1 MTYHVQFIP
10 AKRGVLEICYN
21 PLAMETKSFFLGI
34 VAAALILVISV
45 GGYLLGKGAS
55 NTGGSDSIS
64 TQSIDGSLSSPGTN
78 EQTPTITPSS
88 PQASEDNL
96 EAVVVSKNYAALEGV
111 MANPVSVRLEATE
124 CCGLLAPEEAVEQMD
139 YLNNA
144 TGIWDFSESEI
155 TQGLAASYPENY
167 GNAII
172 GISSDNYVVA
182 FQLNQSGQISKISI
196 AANYKLLLP

>member
-1 MTYHVQFIP
+1 
-10 AKRGVLEICYN
+10 
-21 PLAMETKSFFLGI
+21 METKSFFLGI
-34 VAAALILVISV
+34 AVAALILVISA

-55 NTGGSDSIS
+55 DTDGPDSIS
-64 TQSIDGSLSSPGTN
+64 PTPFINGSLSSPDTS
-78 EQTPTITPSS
+78 EQVPTISPSS

-96 EAVVVSKNYAALEGV
+96 KAAVASKNYAALEGV

-139 YLNNA
+139 YLNSA

-196 AANYKLLLP
+196 AADYELLLP